1 MRNKNGGNEI
11 VRSLQMLK
19 KIYKLPP
26 SPLVLQHL
34 HHQSPR
40 RKTPQRTHHLP
51 SVPFVL
57 TFRKG
62 AIPVTR
68 REQLFAG
75 LGNIFEDRESSW
87 RRKGR
92 WNLDIFGI
100 APLLICHSDSRSLLQ
115 FCKYTEKKIPKI
127 LTERTI
133 HMTST
138 ILVIILP
145 FTSFVKYYHW
155 KLELNLVL
163 RYIAPLII
171 CMDGQTGN
179 FQARLL
185 LHWNNLKLL
194 SRSLFYNI
202 LNISRCHC
210 LQWTMNILWKL
221 SLSPSSLPSSPRPLF
236 VGRDSR
242 SDRMIRAHSCTDNGH
257 LLLLTATSTT

>member
-11 VRSLQMLK
+11 VRSLQIFK

-40 RKTPQRTHHLP
+40 RKTPQRTHHMP

-75 LGNIFEDRESSW
+75 LGNIFEDRESSLW
-87 RRKGR
+87 RKGR

-115 FCKYTEKKIPKI
+115 FCKYTEKKIPRI

-133 HMTST
+133 HTTST
-138 ILVIILP
+138 I
-145 FTSFVKYYHW
+145 S
-155 KLELNLVL
+155 
-163 RYIAPLII
+163 
-171 CMDGQTGN
+171 
-179 FQARLL
+179 
-185 LHWNNLKLL
+185 
-194 SRSLFYNI
+194 YNSALYQLCEI
-202 LNISRCHC
+202 
-210 LQWTMNILWKL
+210 L
-221 SLSPSSLPSSPRPLF
+221 SLKTWVESCAEIYCPPYHLHGWTNGQFPGKATFALKQSETPFPFPLE
-236 VGRDSR
+236 
-242 SDRMIRAHSCTDNGH
+242 
-257 LLLLTATSTT
+257 